1 VLHNHNQIYDCI
13 ICCIFFLGMLYIL
26 VFSER
31 RSISCEIAGPEDFVI
46 DFMEVLA
53 FHSVG

>member
-1 VLHNHNQIYDCI
+1 MLHNHNQIYNCI
-13 ICCIFFLGMLYIL
+13 ICCIFFIGMLYIL